1 MTEEYQRLYD
11 AVLAQWTIPVEAL
24 DVDTPFGV
32 TRVHAA
38 GPEDGEPVVLLPG
51 GGATSAVWFAVG
63 SALAQTRRVYA
74 VDLISDVGRTRPVAG
89 AVRTRQDVT
98 AWLDATLDGL
108 RVERADL
115 VGHSYGA
122 WIALAAAL
130 DTKRVRRL
138 ALLDPTTCFAGF
150 RFGYLWHSL
159 PVVTKATP
167 QRWRRFLAWE
177 TGGRPIDAASRE
189 LIAHG
194 AQAQNGAKLVYP
206 KRFTAEEVRA
216 FDVPTLVVLAGRT
229 KAHDIRKVGAGAT
242 RLLRHVTVRTVP
254 QASHHTLPTED
265 ADEVSAMIGAAFP
278 SS

>member
-11 AVLAQWTIPVEAL
+11 AVLAQWTVPVESL
-24 DVDTPFGV
+24 DVETPFGV

-38 GPEDGEPVVLLPG
+38 GPADADPVVLLPG

-98 AWLDATLDGL
+98 AWLEATLDGL
-108 RVERADL
+108 GVERADV

-122 WIALAAAL
+122 WIALAATL
-130 DTKRVRRL
+130 DTKRARRL
-138 ALLDPTTCFAGF
+138 ALLDPTTSFAGF

-159 PVVTKATP
+159 PVITKATP
-167 QRWRRFLAWE
+167 RRWRRFLAWE

-189 LIAHG
+189 LLAHS
-194 AQAQNGAKLVYP
+194 AQAENGARLVMP
-206 KRFTAEEVRA
+206 KRFAAQELRA
-216 FDVPTLVVLAGRT
+216 LESPTLVVLAGKS
-229 KAHDIRKVGAGAT
+229 KAHDVRKVGAGAT
-242 RLLRHVTVRTVP
+242 RLLRKVTVRTLP
-254 QASHHTLPTED
+254 EASHHTLPTED
-265 ADEVSAMIGAAFP
+265 AAVATAMLEEFLG
-278 SS
+278 S